1 MEKYVILVLFLLL
14 SICPKGMGQEDP
26 FLRDFLVRWDQSKA
40 YLLAVAEAMPEAHY
54 FQAPYEE
61 GKSFAE
67 QLMHIAVIIDW
78 HAFSKFGGSEAP
90 IRWEDFG
97 VDGKNKA
104 RLIQEVALEFDRA
117 KQLIKEFE
125 PDRLDE
131 TSSYGAFSRTRRQFL
146 LLLADHVTHH
156 RSQLIVYLR
165 MRQIAPPNY
174 INFQ

>member
-14 SICPKGMGQEDP
+14 SICPKGTGQEDP

-40 YLLAVAEAMPEAHY
+40 YLLAVAEAMSEAHY
-54 FQAPYEE
+54 FQAPFDE

-67 QLMHIAVIIDW
+67 QLMHMAVVMDW

-90 IRWEDFG
+90 IRWEDFQ
-97 VDGKNKA
+97 VTGKNKA
-104 RLIQEVALEFDRA
+104 QLIQETAREFDRA
-117 KQLIKEFE
+117 KELIKEFD
-125 PDRLDE
+125 PNKLDE
-131 TSSYGAFSRTRRQFL
+131 TTSYAAFSRTRRQFL

-156 RSQLIVYLR
+156 RAQLIVYLR
-165 MRQIAPPNY
+165 LHHIAPPNY